1 MRSLPSIRKKRD
13 PIASFKE
20 LMNSQGYTNHNS
32 FLICISDTE
41 STERIRV
48 CSLFREVMVLKTDHV
63 YHKTEYFSVKN

>member
-20 LMNSQGYTNHNS
+20 LMNSQGYINHNS

-41 STERIRV
+41 CTERIRV
-48 CSLFREVMVLKTDHV
+48 GLLFREVMVLKTGHI
-63 YHKTEYFSVKN
+63 YHKTEYLSVKN